1 MRIQRRAVVF
11 AVALLVVLSGGEALA
26 APDLLDP
33 NDTKGPLDVR
43 RVYQVGGEHPIWRIA
58 TGARWRARAM
68 FDRGYVLVYLDT
80 FGRPR
85 ADYYALVWSTGSRM
99 TGMLVRDR
107 AHGHRDRARGRLPV
121 WRRNRRSVTVRVR
134 LEDLFIGKS
143 RTKFRWHVR
152 TTLIKKR
159 CPSSACI
166 ERAPNKGAVENS
178 LPV

>member
-1 MRIQRRAVVF
+1 
-11 AVALLVVLSGGEALA
+11 
-26 APDLLDP
+26 
-33 NDTKGPLDVR
+33 
-43 RVYQVGGEHPIWRIA
+43 
-58 TGARWRARAM
+58 
-68 FDRGYVLVYLDT
+68 
-80 FGRPR
+80 
-85 ADYYALVWSTGSRM
+85 M

-107 AHGHRDRARGRLPV
+107 AHGHRDRARGRLRV

-152 TTLIKKR
+152 TTLIKRR